1 MRSKGKWPHIALTM
15 GLLLGASGA
24 PAFACSIVPP
34 KRYPTVAEQM
44 AGLSTIFG
52 GTVTGWETESGEILI
67 GTMPA
72 ACINEEFG
80 GYNWVSASAP
90 GCTVYEDVA
99 AALFRVDT
107 PIVGPEVGAIIPV
120 YMTWGDGD
128 CNIDFNW
135 GEQWFIAGY
144 EINGKIY
151 SDLLSNTAQQELREP
166 IRADEIAALRK
177 MAAEPRF
184 DGQTLYD

>member
-1 MRSKGKWPHIALTM
+1 
-15 GLLLGASGA
+15 
-24 PAFACSIVPP
+24 
-34 KRYPTVAEQM
+34 M

-52 GTVTGWETESGEILI
+52 GTVTGWETDSGKIMI

-90 GCTVYEDVA
+90 ECAVYEDVA

-107 PIVGPEVGAIIPV
+107 PIVGPEAGAIVPV

-135 GEQWFIAGY
+135 GEQWFIAGF
-144 EINGKIY
+144 EVDGKIH
-151 SDLLSNTAQQELREP
+151 SGLLSNAAQQELREP

-177 MAAEPRF
+177 MAAEPKF
-184 DGQTLYD
+184 DFHTLYK